1 MTPQL
6 AQASIFY
13 VNSTFPLFKVSIRE
27 GKNVVLTLK
36 LKAFRRMWGAVPL
49 FFSQKIIYGACL
61 KLIQLIERSVFLAA
75 NPMGNFDIFVVPY
88 SRRGFTVVADGI
100 KKC

>member
-36 LKAFRRMWGAVPL
+36 LKAFRRRWGGGVPL
-49 FFSQKIIYGACL
+49 FYSQKIIY
-61 KLIQLIERSVFLAA
+61 A
-75 NPMGNFDIFVVPY
+75 NPIKDPQYIKYARSQEVDMMTFDAESELTIL
-88 SRRGFTVVADGI
+88 
-100 KKC
+100 